1 MRDRFLPGIARV
13 VRESSLQHVIRFG
26 SGIFPFAPF
35 HRSFE
40 IKPPRMNGFGG
51 EDQLVAIQLAAAEVL
66 IEKRSLVAFPV
77 SIPRNKSRYPAPV
90 LHRYLDE
97 LSVLQETV
105 HPGKLSARLCVLR
118 QRRRLFRF
126 RSR

>member
-1 MRDRFLPGIARV
+1 MRDSFLSSIARV
-13 VRESSLQHVIRFG
+13 ICENSFQHVVRFV
-26 SGIFPFAPF
+26 SGIFPLASF
-35 HRSFE
+35 HRSVE
-40 IKPPRMNGFGG
+40 IKPHRMNGFGG

-77 SIPRNKSRYPAPV
+77 SIPRNKSRYPPPV

-118 QRRRLFRF
+118 RRRRLFRF